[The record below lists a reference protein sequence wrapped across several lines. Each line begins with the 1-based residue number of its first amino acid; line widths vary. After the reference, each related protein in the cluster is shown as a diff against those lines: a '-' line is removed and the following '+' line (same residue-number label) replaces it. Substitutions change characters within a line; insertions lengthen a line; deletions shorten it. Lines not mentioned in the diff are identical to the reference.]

1 MRLLVCAGG
10 TGGGIYPALAAV
22 AELRQQGLADK
33 HPQGDGHPLGD
44 DDILWIGAKGE
55 MEETLVPRAGLTLA
69 TIPAGPLVGVPLGT
83 RARSVVKMARGFGA
97 ALGHIGR
104 FRPAVVFITGGYV
117 AVPVA
122 LAARARR
129 VPIVV
134 YLPDVEPGSAI
145 RAVLPLA
152 RRVAC
157 TTDGSRAFVP
167 ADKMVVTG
175 YPVRPDI
182 RAARALR
189 RDEALARFDLRPGR
203 PTLFVFGG
211 SRGAR
216 AINRA
221 LMAVLPQLLTEV
233 QVIHVSGT
241 LTWPEVEANAATL
254 PAELRAFYR
263 PYPYLHED
271 MGPAFRAADLVV
283 ARAGASMLGEC
294 PAFGLPSVL
303 VPLTFAWR
311 YQKVNADY
319 LTERGAAVQLTDETL
334 PEQLLPTVRALLLSP
349 PGLPG
354 GDGRNQLASMC
365 AAAAALDRPA
375 AAADLARLITESAG
389 GKSPAHQDG
398 FVARVGNPQ
407 EKA

>member
-1 MRLLVCAGG
+1 MRIVVCAGG

-22 AELRQQGLADK
+22 SELRQRGVVNE
-33 HPQGDGHPLGD
+33 
-44 DDILWIGAKGE
+44 DILWIGAKGE
-55 MEETLVPRAGLTLA
+55 MEETLVPKAGLRLE
-69 TIPAGPLVGVPLGT
+69 TIPAGPIVGVPLPT
-83 RARSVVKMARGFGA
+83 RARNAARLARGFGA
-97 ALGHIGR
+97 ALGHMRR
-104 FRPAVVFITGGYV
+104 FRPDALFMTGGYV
-117 AVPVA
+117 AAPVA
-122 LAARARR
+122 AAAQLRG

-134 YLPDVEPGSAI
+134 YLPDVEPGSTI
-145 RAVLPLA
+145 RAVMPLA

-167 ADKMVVTG
+167 EHKMVVTG
-175 YPVRPDI
+175 YPVRPEI
-182 RAARALR
+182 RAARRLSRA
-189 RDEALARFDLRPGR
+189 DALARFDLRPGR

-221 LMAVLPQLLTEV
+221 LMGVLPDLLAEA

-263 PYPYLHED
+263 PYAYLHDE

-283 ARAGASMLGEC
+283 ARAGASMLGES

-319 LTERGAAVQLTDETL
+319 LAERGAAIQLTDETL
-334 PEQLLPTVRALLLSP
+334 PEALLPTVRALLFAP
-349 PGLPG
+349 
-354 GDGRNQLASMC
+354 DRLAGMA
-365 AAAAALDRPA
+365 AAAAALDRPD
-375 AAADLARLITESAG
+375 AAADLARLILAQSGLSSAD
-389 GKSPAHQDG
+389 SRPPE
-398 FVARVGNPQ
+398 VSC
-407 EKA
+407 

>member
-22 AELRQQGLADK
+22 AELRR
-33 HPQGDGHPLGD
+33 LGVTD

-55 MEETLVPRAGLTLA
+55 MEETLVPRAGLRLE
-69 TIPAGPLVGVPLGT
+69 TIPAGPIVGVPLTT
-83 RARSVVKMARGFGA
+83 RARNAARLARGFGA
-97 ALGHIGR
+97 ALGHVRR
-104 FRPAVVFITGGYV
+104 FRPAALFMTGGYV
-117 AVPVA
+117 SAPVA
-122 LAARARR
+122 AAARLRG

-134 YLPDVEPGSAI
+134 YLPDVEPGSTI
-145 RAVLPLA
+145 RAVMPLA

-157 TTDGSRAFVP
+157 TTDGSRVFVP
-167 ADKMVVTG
+167 PHKMVVTG
-175 YPVRPDI
+175 YPVRPEI
-182 RAARALR
+182 RAARRLSR
-189 RDEALARFDLRPGR
+189 TEALARFDLRPGR

-221 LMAVLPQLLTEV
+221 LMAVLPDLLAEA

-263 PYPYLHED
+263 PYPYLHDE

-334 PEQLLPTVRALLLSP
+334 PDALLPTVRALLFAP
-349 PGLPG
+349 
-354 GDGRNQLASMC
+354 DRLAGMA
-365 AAAAALDRPA
+365 AAAAALDRPE
-375 AAADLARLITESAG
+375 AAADLARLILAQGAHVAPTEASC
-389 GKSPAHQDG
+389 
-398 FVARVGNPQ
+398 
-407 EKA
+407 